1 MRTPGE
7 AHATLDR
14 ASGAPATDLMTKRQ
28 LTRLATL
35 GEDHRVVGVRKGIP
49 IVRRADGRVFRMQP
63 NGHLVQTSSVQD
75 AQSYLE
81 LERC

>member
-1 MRTPGE
+1 
-7 AHATLDR
+7 
-14 ASGAPATDLMTKRQ
+14 
-28 LTRLATL
+28 LATL
-35 GEDHRVVGVRKGIP
+35 GEDHRVVGVRRGIP
-49 IVRRADGRVFRMQP
+49 IVRRADGRVFRVQP